1 MPVSVVI
8 VDDEPM
14 VIESIRWGVDF
25 EALHAEVCAAFTDS
39 REALEYIREN
49 PVDIVITDIDM
60 PPFSGLVLCSRI
72 LELGSGTQLIIIS
85 GYADF
90 SYAQKCIAYGALGY
104 CLKPID
110 YDDLTACVKKAV
122 GNINNGNGMA
132 VQEFIEALYEGNK
145 QALRGYLD
153 EGHINETFYIAVS
166 VSKGPVFCCY
176 AQNIGLNEYL
186 YLSNE
191 PIPALD
197 KEWLAGNPD
206 IFGVSRSAEMVSC
219 KELQQKACQL
229 VYNSY
234 QFFFYEKEKEFTE
247 NTVYD
252 SQVMQK
258 ARAFLACPEELECLL
273 LDGAGMN
280 HIRMAAD
287 LYNLALQYMDEESC
301 LYSYNQIV
309 YRFKNFKG
317 LAAYIVK
324 ERRGENEPETE
335 YESGNRKFL
344 ELIKFVNANYSPD
357 ISAQSLA
364 GKLNLNPCYFSQLFK
379 KETGT
384 TFVIYLTELRIS
396 RAKELM
402 LKTDMSV
409 NEIGEACGFH
419 DYFYFI
425 KIFKKFTG
433 KAPTVFRQE
442 R

>member
-1 MPVSVVI
+1 
-8 VDDEPM
+8 
-14 VIESIRWGVDF
+14 
-25 EALHAEVCAAFTDS
+25 
-39 REALEYIREN
+39 
-49 PVDIVITDIDM
+49 
-60 PPFSGLVLCSRI
+60 
-72 LELGSGTQLIIIS
+72 
-85 GYADF
+85 
-90 SYAQKCIAYGALGY
+90 
-104 CLKPID
+104 
-110 YDDLTACVKKAV
+110 
-122 GNINNGNGMA
+122 
-132 VQEFIEALYEGNK
+132 
-145 QALRGYLD
+145 
-153 EGHINETFYIAVS
+153 
-166 VSKGPVFCCY
+166 
-176 AQNIGLNEYL
+176 
-186 YLSNE
+186 
-191 PIPALD
+191 
-197 KEWLAGNPD
+197 
-206 IFGVSRSAEMVSC
+206 
-219 KELQQKACQL
+219 
-229 VYNSY
+229 
-234 QFFFYEKEKEFTE
+234 
-247 NTVYD
+247 
-252 SQVMQK
+252 MQK
-258 ARAFLACPEELECLL
+258 ARAFLACPEELERLL

-324 ERRGENEPETE
+324 ELRGENEPETE

-344 ELIKFVNANYSPD
+344 ELIKFVNANYSQD

-364 GKLNLNPCYFSQLFK
+364 EKLNLNPCYISQLFK

-384 TFVIYLTELRIS
+384 TFVKYLTELRIS